1 MVSPPLPDLLP
12 GIQILEATVGR
23 CRKRRSE
30 VFLWRYR
37 ALSDVRAFPLL
48 AALHGGSHPQERGPH
63 HSNIISLIEISIGL
77 TPRECGAVGLLP
89 GTGLVFPLHL
99 PVTGPEL
106 T

>member
-12 GIQILEATVGR
+12 EIQTVEATVGR
-23 CRKRRSE
+23 CRK
-30 VFLWRYR
+30 WRYR

-48 AALHGGSHPQERGPH
+48 AALHGGSHPEERGQD
-63 HSNIISLIEISIGL
+63 HSDSISFIESSTGL
-77 TPRECGAVGLLP
+77 TPRECGAIGLLP
-89 GTGLVFPLHL
+89 GTGLVFPLRL

>member
-63 HSNIISLIEISIGL
+63 HSNIISLIEFSTGL
-77 TPRECGAVGLLP
+77 TPRECGAIGLLP